1 MAKNDNRGNRAATP
15 REKAS
20 STIKAAAEWANTTTG
35 RGVLAGVAATVAGLL
50 LSRDKRVRDAA
61 TSAGQTIR
69 EGATDAAAKV
79 REGATD
85 AATKV
90 RAKINEHRGT
100 EVGDEPAPPFEVP
113 TAGRTD
119 NSAGVIAH

>member
-15 REKAS
+15 REKAT
-20 STIKAAAEWANTTTG
+20 STIKAAADWANTSTG
-35 RGVLAGVAATVAGLL
+35 RGILAGVAATVAGLL

-61 TSAGQTIR
+61 ASAGQTIR
-69 EGATDAAAKV
+69 DGAS
-79 REGATD
+79 E

-90 RAKINEHRGT
+90 RAGANEAATKVRAEVAKRRGT
-100 EVGDEPAPPFEVP
+100 EVGDELAPDFEVP
-113 TAGRTD
+113 AGRTD